1 MQQICH
7 QTQGSIRAG
16 QKRPPPSIMLK
27 GQAPSTTQDTISNGS
42 LLGLQGPFITKV
54 KCQML
59 TPPRTR
65 VTKTANQTDSMFLDH
80 PSTSQ
85 ANSGSLHGLRGQ
97 LDTKD
102 HSTPFLTKD
111 KGLMLTLPRARVTE
125 VNHPTNL
132 KKQMAIHK
140 KPPHSMFQGLP
151 SSTSKAANSGSLRGL
166 RGKLGCQDPS

>member
-7 QTQGSIRAG
+7 LTQGSSRAG
-16 QKRPPPSIMLK
+16 QKRPPPSNMLQ
-27 GQAPSTTQDTISNGS
+27 GQPSTTQDTISNGS
-42 LLGLQGPFITKV
+42 LQGPFITKV

-65 VTKTANQTDSMFLDH
+65 VTKTANQTDSMFQDL

-102 HSTPFLTKD
+102 PSTPFLTKD
-111 KGLMLTLPRARVTE
+111 KGPMLTLPRARVTE

-132 KKQMAIHK
+132 KKQMASHK

-151 SSTSKAANSGSLRGL
+151 SSTSQAANSGSLRGL
-166 RGKLGCQDPS
+166 RGKLGCQDP